1 MSRKKSNMRPENTTT
16 EPNHEAIAQKLQE
29 LFGSGNLTTDQDNIL
44 SDCMLELANSSGVWL
59 DHPEIVYAFYM
70 VASRYNAELE
80 IRDELREVIEG
91 IEQGEKFEGYSSP
104 EGLSMFRV
112 RQRCA
117 TLAKDKGI
125 SKEMRR
131 RLKTAAEDPEHLLS
145 YNFKELFAQ
154 AERSRQKGGAR

>member
-1 MSRKKSNMRPENTTT
+1 
-16 EPNHEAIAQKLQE
+16 
-29 LFGSGNLTTDQDNIL
+29 
-44 SDCMLELANSSGVWL
+44 MLELANSSGVWL